1 MQTILVFR
9 TTKLECWSRKFAG
22 IQAFARN
29 RDWRLQTIDCTGG
42 TILVAPLLDF
52 WHPAGCIV
60 ESDGASTNIR
70 PRDFGQLPAVFL
82 DHSPELV
89 HQGASVVR
97 HDSARIAQLAARELL
112 ERDFASYAVI
122 GWHHPVYWAQDK
134 IDAFQKA
141 LALHGRRAD
150 VFQPRPAERDDITTL
165 QRRLQKWLLKLPRPC
180 GVFGVNDLVCEIALS
195 AATAL
200 GISIPEDLA
209 FVGADDDPLI
219 CETTIPSLTSV
230 QPDFFQT
237 GLTAAEL
244 LAERMEDPSRPARL
258 RVVPPLQLVR
268 RLSSRL
274 FQRSD
279 LVVKKALGRI
289 EREAVSGLTA
299 RGPGGLPLFPAPGRN
314 PLPRG
319 DRAFRPRG
327 NPERALRPRAG
338 ARPRRFNRAGRHC
351 RPDGLA
357 LLARPCALCPAAD
370 GKNPLAAPPVGRRRF
385 REIMPGIRPAAH
397 LYRGDAPGGGPG
409 GGMPCLG
416 LAPVL

>member
-141 LALHGRRAD
+141 LALHGRRAE

-299 RGPGGLPLFPAPGRN
+299 REVLADFPCSRRQAEIRFRAATGHSVLEEIQNVRFAHA
-314 PLPRG
+314 LELVRDDSIALG
-319 DRAFRPRG
+319 AIADRTGWPSS
-327 NPERALRPRAG
+327 LV
-338 ARPRRFNRAGRHC
+338 
-351 RPDGLA
+351 
-357 LLARPCALCPAAD
+357 LARY
-370 GKNPLAAPPVGRRRF
+370 VRRRTG
-385 REIMPGIRPAAH
+385 RTLSQLRRWGVADSER
-397 LYRGDAPGGGPG
+397 
-409 GGMPCLG
+409 
-416 LAPVL
+416 

>member
-22 IQAFARN
+22 IQAFART
-29 RDWRLQTIDCTGG
+29 RDWRLQTIDCTNG
-42 TILVAPLLDF
+42 TIQVAPLLDF
-52 WHPAGCIV
+52 WHPAGGIV
-60 ESDGASTNIR
+60 ESDGASTNIH
-70 PRDFGQLPAVFL
+70 PRDFGDLPTVFL
-82 DHSPELV
+82 DHSPDLV

-97 HDSARIAQLAARELL
+97 HDSAEIAQLAARELL
-112 ERDFASYAVI
+112 ARDFAAYAVI
-122 GWHHPVYWAQDK
+122 GWHHPVYWARDK

-141 LALHGRRAD
+141 LALHGRRAE
-150 VFQPRPAERDDITTL
+150 VFQPRPAERDDITIL
-165 QRRLQKWLLKLPRPC
+165 LRRLQKWLLKLPRPC

-258 RVVPPLQLVR
+258 RVIPPLQLVR
-268 RLSSRL
+268 RLSTRL

-279 LVVKKALGRI
+279 PVVKKALARI
-289 EREAVSGLTA
+289 EREAATGLTA
-299 RGPGGLPLFPAPGRN
+299 HQVLADFPCSRRQAEIRF
-314 PLPRG
+314 
-319 DRAFRPRG
+319 RAATGHSVLEEIQNVRFI
-327 NPERALRPRAG
+327 RALELVHDSSIALG
-338 ARPRRFNRAGRHC
+338 AIADRSGWPSSLVLSRYVRQRTGQTLSQLRKE
-351 RPDGLA
+351 G
-357 LLARPCALCPAAD
+357 AAVATT
-370 GKNPLAAPPVGRRRF
+370 L
-385 REIMPGIRPAAH
+385 
-397 LYRGDAPGGGPG
+397 
-409 GGMPCLG
+409 
-416 LAPVL
+416 

>member
-29 RDWRLQTIDCTGG
+29 RDWRLQTIICTGG
-42 TILVAPLLDF
+42 TILVAPLLVF

-70 PRDFGQLPAVFL
+70 PRDFGKLPAVFL

-112 ERDFASYAVI
+112 ERDFASHAVI
-122 GWHHPVYWAQDK
+122 GWHHPVYWARDK

-141 LALHGRRAD
+141 LALHGRRAEG
-150 VFQPRPAERDDITTL
+150 FQPRPAERDDLTIL
-165 QRRLQKWLLKLPRPC
+165 LRRLQKWLLKLPRPC

-258 RVVPPLQLVR
+258 RVIPPLQIVR
-268 RLSSRL
+268 RLSTRL
-274 FQRSD
+274 ILRPD
-279 LVVKKALGRI
+279 PLVKKALARI

-299 RGPGGLPLFPAPGRN
+299 RQVLADFPSSRRQAEIRFRAATGHSVLEEIQNVRFAHA
-314 PLPRG
+314 LELVRDDSTALG
-319 DRAFRPRG
+319 AIADRTGWPSTLVLSRY
-327 NPERALRPRAG
+327 
-338 ARPRRFNRAGRHC
+338 
-351 RPDGLA
+351 
-357 LLARPCALCPAAD
+357 
-370 GKNPLAAPPVGRRRF
+370 VRRRTGKTLSEL
-385 REIMPGIRPAAH
+385 RRATSRA
-397 LYRGDAPGGGPG
+397 
-409 GGMPCLG
+409 
-416 LAPVL
+416 

>member
-22 IQAFARN
+22 IQAFART
-29 RDWRLQTIDCTGG
+29 RDWRLQTINCTNG
-42 TILVAPLLDF
+42 TIQVAPLLDF
-52 WHPAGCIV
+52 WHPAGGIV

-70 PRDFGQLPAVFL
+70 PRDFGKLPAVFL
-82 DHSPELV
+82 DPSPELV

-112 ERDFASYAVI
+112 ERDFASHAVI
-122 GWHHPVYWAQDK
+122 GWHHPVYWARDK

-141 LALHGRRAD
+141 LALHGRRAE
-150 VFQPRPAERDDITTL
+150 VFQPRPAERDDITIL
-165 QRRLQKWLLKLPRPC
+165 LRRLQKWLLKLPRPC

-258 RVVPPLQLVR
+258 RVIPPLQIVR
-268 RLSSRL
+268 RLSTRL
-274 FQRSD
+274 ILRPD
-279 LVVKKALGRI
+279 PLVKKALARI

-299 RGPGGLPLFPAPGRN
+299 RQVLADFPSSRRQAEIRFRAATGHSVLEEIQNVRFAHA
-314 PLPRG
+314 LELVRDDSTALG
-319 DRAFRPRG
+319 AIADRTGWPSTLVLSRY
-327 NPERALRPRAG
+327 
-338 ARPRRFNRAGRHC
+338 
-351 RPDGLA
+351 
-357 LLARPCALCPAAD
+357 
-370 GKNPLAAPPVGRRRF
+370 VRRRTGKTLSEL
-385 REIMPGIRPAAH
+385 RRATSRA
-397 LYRGDAPGGGPG
+397 
-409 GGMPCLG
+409 
-416 LAPVL
+416 